1 MVSLSLCWK
10 ATSPFSE
17 VERASCF
24 SGHSLGTALLG
35 DPKHL
40 FSFFFLLLPTP
51 PPISPQ
57 LSGPQWAGGCFPSLT
72 MELRCGGLLFSSR
85 FDSGNLAHVEKVESV
100 SSDGEGGA
108 GGGASAPISSIAS
121 SPDYEF
127 NVWTRPDCAE
137 TEFENGNR

>member
-1 MVSLSLCWK
+1 
-10 ATSPFSE
+10 
-17 VERASCF
+17 
-24 SGHSLGTALLG
+24 
-35 DPKHL
+35 
-40 FSFFFLLLPTP
+40 
-51 PPISPQ
+51 
-57 LSGPQWAGGCFPSLT
+57 

-100 SSDGEGGA
+100 SNDGEGAA
-108 GGGASAPISSIAS
+108 GGTLASTSSIAS